1 MSTQFFLSNP
11 TSQPWLH
18 VGPLAGDLDGF
29 ATRLKAQGY
38 ARSSA
43 VSKLR
48 LVSNLSRWLEH
59 RGLDVEALDQLC
71 IEAFLLTR
79 GPGYAQQ
86 GEAKTVRQLLDHLR
100 AKGRLP
106 PAPSPADNE
115 GPFVRIERRYER
127 FLVSERGLSRA
138 TVENYL
144 PIIHTFLAER
154 FATRTVA
161 LETLTV
167 QDVNQ
172 FIVRQSQRLSSSSAK
187 LLVTALRSFLRHLYQ
202 CTEIP
207 VDLASALLPVVSW
220 RLSGVPKPLA
230 PEQVEAI
237 IHSCDLSTAA
247 GRRDRAILLLLAR
260 LGLRDGEV
268 AAMALDDLDWDAGVV
283 FASGKGQRREPLP
296 LPREVGEALAV
307 YLCAGRPRCFTR
319 CVFVRLRAPHCGF
332 AGPAAPGDMVRRA
345 RARAGID
352 PPRKGSHL
360 LRHSL
365 ATAMLRYG
373 ASLEEIGQILRHR
386 HPETTQIY
394 AKVSNAAVWIMPSP
408 RPEPLLALAAGR
420 GMSA

>member
-1 MSTQFFLSNP
+1 MSTQFFFPNP
-11 TSQPWLH
+11 ISQQRLR
-18 VGPLAGDLDGF
+18 VGPLAADLDGF
-29 ATRLKAQGY
+29 ATRLKAEGY
-38 ARSSA
+38 ARKSA
-43 VSKLR
+43 LSKLR
-48 LVSNLSRWLEH
+48 LVGHLSRWLKYQ
-59 RGLDVEALDQLC
+59 GLGVEALDEPC
-71 IEAFLLTR
+71 IEAFLRAR
-79 GPGYAQQ
+79 GPRSVQQ
-86 GEAKTVRQLLDHLR
+86 GDAKTARQLLNHLR
-100 AKGRLP
+100 ANGRLP
-106 PAPSPADNE
+106 PVPSPADDE
-115 GPFVRIERRYER
+115 SPFAQVERRYER

-154 FATRTVA
+154 FAMRTVA

-172 FIVRQSQRLSSSSAK
+172 FIVRQSQRLSRSSAK

-202 CTEIP
+202 RAEIP

-220 RLSGVPKPLA
+220 RLSDVPKSLA

-260 LGLRDGEV
+260 LGLRGGEV
-268 AAMALDDLDWDAGVV
+268 AAMTLDDLDWNAGVV
-283 FASGKGQRREPLP
+283 FVSGKSQP
-296 LPREVGEALAV
+296 LAV
-307 YLCAGRPRCFTR
+307 YLCDGRPRWSTR
-319 CVFVRLRAPHCGF
+319 RVFVRTRAPYCGF
-332 AGPAAPGDMVRRA
+332 AGPAAIGDLVRRA
-345 RARAGID
+345 LARAGID

-365 ATAMLRYG
+365 ATAMLRHG

-394 AKVSNAAVWIMPSP
+394 AKVDLEAL
-408 RPEPLLALAAGR
+408 RALAPAWPG
-420 GMSA
+420 GAP

>member
-1 MSTQFFLSNP
+1 MSTQFFLSSP
-11 TSQPWLH
+11 TSQQWLR

-59 RGLDVEALDQLC
+59 RGLGVEALDQPC
-71 IEAFLLTR
+71 IEAFLHTR
-79 GPGYAQQ
+79 GPGYAHQ
-86 GEAKTVRQLLDHLR
+86 GEVKTVGQLLDHLR
-100 AKGRLP
+100 VTGRLP

-115 GPFVRIERRYER
+115 SPYAQIEARYER

-144 PIIHTFLAER
+144 PIIHAFLAER
-154 FATRTVA
+154 FATRAVA

-167 QDVNQ
+167 RDVNQ
-172 FIVRQSQRLSSSSAK
+172 FIVRQAQRLSRSSAK

-202 CTEIP
+202 RAEIP

-220 RLSGVPKPLA
+220 RSSGVPKPLA

-260 LGLRDGEV
+260 LGLRGGEV
-268 AAMALDDLDWDAGVV
+268 AAMTLDDLDWDTGVV
-283 FASGKGQRREPLP
+283 FVSGKGQRREPLP
-296 LPREVGEALAV
+296 LPRDVGEALAI
-307 YLCAGRPRCFTR
+307 YLCDGRPRCSTR
-319 CVFVRLRAPHCGF
+319 RVFVRIRAPHCGF
-332 AGPAAPGDMVRRA
+332 AGPAAVGDMVRRA
-345 RARAGID
+345 LARAGID

-365 ATAMLRYG
+365 ATAMLRHG

-394 AKVSNAAVWIMPSP
+394 AKIDLEALRAVAPAWPGGAP
-408 RPEPLLALAAGR
+408 
-420 GMSA
+420 